1 LGIFS
6 NFSNT
11 IVEMVYDICIIG
23 AGIAGLY
30 CALELSKKYPTKK
43 ICILEKSQF
52 IGGRTAT
59 FRQTLPGIGRIQWE
73 EGAGRV
79 HNSHHHVIK
88 LLEKYGLTRIPIS
101 GDMEWRKRP
110 FVHELIEFSSIVN
123 SVPFDQLDE
132 KALRTHTLKYIMES
146 VMGTNLANELMDRY
160 EYRSELDT
168 QRADKGLEALKHELG
183 VHEGFFVI
191 KEGFSKLIG
200 LIKADIEKAGVKIL
214 REYDVHQIQPTTNN
228 YSVLINGKSPIKA
241 IKLIVALTRDAV
253 AKIPC
258 FSEMPIL
265 TQVKMRP
272 LVRIYAVFPL
282 KNGVAWFHGVNKFV
296 CPKPVRYVIP
306 MNPKMGTIMISY
318 TDGEDAEYWMN
329 LISKSGEDEAMRQI
343 MEQIRML
350 FPNKQI
356 PDPTFQKV
364 FSWLEG
370 CSYWTPGDYDF
381 NKVSKKSVRPLKSM
395 PGVYMCGESWA
406 YNQAWVQCA
415 IDQADHALAAFDYDL
430 AKEPVAKEPVA
441 NEPVAKEPVAR
452 APVANAS
459 T

>member
-1 LGIFS
+1 MKTVSIRNKL
-6 NFSNT
+6 NR

-30 CALELSKKYPTKK
+30 CALELSIKYPTKK
-43 ICILEKSQF
+43 ICILEKSEF

-59 FRQTLPGIGRIQWE
+59 FRQNVPGVGRIQWE
-73 EGAGRV
+73 AGAGRV

-88 LLEKYGLTRIPIS
+88 LVEKYGLTRVPIS
-101 GDMEWRKRP
+101 GDTEWRQRP
-110 FVHELIEFSSIVN
+110 FIHELVEFSSIVN
-123 SVPFDQLDE
+123 SVPFDKLDE
-132 KALRTHTLKYIMES
+132 KVLRTHTLKYIMEK
-146 VMGTNLANELMDRY
+146 VVGPTITRELMDRY

-168 QRADKGLEALKHELG
+168 QRADRALDALKYELG
-183 VHEGFFVI
+183 VHEGFFII

-200 LIKADIEKAGVKIL
+200 MMKHDIEAAGVKIM
-214 REYDVHQIQPTTNN
+214 REYDVHEIHTETNN
-228 YSVLINGKSPIKA
+228 YSILINGKVPIKA
-241 IKLIVALTRDAV
+241 LKVIVALTRDAV

-265 TQVKMRP
+265 NQVKMRP
-272 LVRIYAVFPL
+272 LVRIYAAFPL
-282 KNGVAWFHGVNKFV
+282 KNGTAWFYGLRKFV

-306 MNPKMGTIMISY
+306 MNPMTGTIMISY

-329 LISKSGEDEAMRQI
+329 LIEKSGEAEVMKQI
-343 MEQIRML
+343 MEQIRAL
-350 FPNKQI
+350 FPTKQI
-356 PDPTFQKV
+356 PNPSFYKIH
-364 FSWLEG
+364 SWLEG

-415 IDQADHALAAFDYDL
+415 IDQAEHALEAFDYDL
-430 AKEPVAKEPVA
+430 AKEPVARA
-441 NEPVAKEPVAR
+441 PVAR
-452 APVANAS
+452 APVARAS